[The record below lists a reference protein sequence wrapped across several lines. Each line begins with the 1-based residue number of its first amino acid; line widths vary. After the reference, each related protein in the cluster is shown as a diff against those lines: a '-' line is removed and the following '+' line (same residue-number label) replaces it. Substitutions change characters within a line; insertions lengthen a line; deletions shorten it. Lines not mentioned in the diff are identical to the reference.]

1 MDDTLPADYGSPGG
15 TPSQLAN
22 LSSSTS
28 LGAGYGASSSDV
40 AANDALA
47 AEVGAY
53 MKAYNVDNATATAA
67 VARAHRQANTQKAT
81 TSILQGVAAATQAI
95 QQSGVLP
102 GTGKFVGSGR
112 ASPPAPPPPP
122 AANWK
127 PWALGAVAVFTVG
140 GLAWWALKPEPVR
153 STP

>member
-22 LSSSTS
+22 LSSSSS
-28 LGAGYGASSSDV
+28 LGPGYGASAADMA
-40 AANDALA
+40 AANIAAANADIEKAKRQQNTSQVLA
-47 AEVGAY
+47 AT
-53 MKAYNVDNATATAA
+53 M
-67 VARAHRQANTQKAT
+67 
-81 TSILQGVAAATQAI
+81 QGVAAATQAI

-112 ASPPAPPPPP
+112 ASPPAPPPAPSTD
-122 AANWK
+122 WK
-127 PWALGAVAVFTVG
+127 PWAFGAVAVLAVG

-153 STP
+153 SAA